1 MIETIRNFFAFGAE
15 CLFPSGCGVCGRMLV
30 DPREA
35 WYGICGECRP
45 GLSFEPNGR
54 CDLCGKPLIS
64 EIGRCLDCRERQD
77 ESAWDRLISV
87 YPYTGKY
94 TTLLGSFKFEKSL
107 AVGRFLAEK
116 VREALAVLPLEEPAS
131 PWALVPVPPRPGQIR
146 KTGWDQIEWLARI
159 LEHGGGAPV
168 SRCLKRLPSETQ
180 KKLNRENRLRNLKG
194 RITVKSTVPETA
206 VLLDD
211 VITTGATIDAC
222 ASALKAAGTKKVF
235 GICLFY
241 D

>member
-1 MIETIRNFFAFGAE
+1 MIERIRNFFAFGAE

-45 GLSFEPNGR
+45 GFRFEPNGR
-54 CDLCGKPLIS
+54 CDVCGKPLVS
-64 EIGRCLDCRERQD
+64 ETGRCLDCRERKTML
-77 ESAWDRLISV
+77 AWDRIVSV
-87 YPYTGKY
+87 YPYTGSRLK
-94 TTLLGSFKFEKSL
+94 LLGSFKFGKSL
-107 AVGRFLAEK
+107 AAGRFFAEK
-116 VREALAVLPLEEPAS
+116 VREALAVLPLEEPAES
-131 PWALVPVPPRPGQIR
+131 WALVPVPPRPGKIR

-159 LEHGGGAPV
+159 LEHGGGPPV
-168 SRCLKRLPSETQ
+168 SRCLKRLRSETQ
-180 KKLNRENRLRNLKG
+180 KKLDRENRLRNLKG
-194 RITVKSTVPETA
+194 RVVVKTAVPETA

-211 VITTGATIDAC
+211 IITTGATIEAC
-222 ASALKAAGTKKVF
+222 ADALKAAGTKTVF